1 MPLQQG
7 FEPTLEAGAHLKR
20 LYWDVT
26 SMTTS
31 PVRRT
36 VLLAED
42 HADTR
47 MFYAELFRESF
58 DVIEAERGDHALQ
71 LAREQRPAL
80 IITDLSLPGITGI
93 ELAKALKEDAETAR
107 IPIICLSG
115 YGDKETSEAVAASG
129 IDRMLVK
136 PCLPDDLLA
145 HATELV
151 RGF

>member
-1 MPLQQG
+1 MA
-7 FEPTLEAGAHLKR
+7 TVSA
-20 LYWDVT
+20 
-26 SMTTS
+26 
-31 PVRRT
+31 RRT

-47 MFYAELFRESF
+47 MFYAELFRASF
-58 DVIEAERGDHALQ
+58 DVLEADRGDHALQ
-71 LAREQRPAL
+71 IAREQRPSL

-93 ELAKALKEDAETAR
+93 ELARALKEDAETAR

-115 YGDKETSEAVAASG
+115 YADQETSDAVAASG

-136 PCLPDDLLA
+136 PCLPDTLLA

-151 RGF
+151 GDL